1 MSATELSGPA
11 LAHVVFRADSE
22 LENAAMS
29 AELEPQHWDLG
40 HRLEDCIV
48 SSDARD
54 YEDEMFMLM
63 KGCLM

>member
-11 LAHVVFRADSE
+11 LAHEIFHADSE
-22 LENAAMS
+22 IEHDAMS
-29 AELEPQHWDLG
+29 AELEPQHWNLG

-48 SSDARD
+48 GSDARNI
-54 YEDEMFMLM
+54 EDEVFILM